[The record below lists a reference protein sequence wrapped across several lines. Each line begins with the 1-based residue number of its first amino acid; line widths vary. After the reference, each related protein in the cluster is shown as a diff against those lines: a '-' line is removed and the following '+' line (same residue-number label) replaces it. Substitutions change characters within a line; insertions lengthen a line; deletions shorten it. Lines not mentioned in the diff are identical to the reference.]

1 MKDNKKEYK
10 NFLKESL
17 NLQKMRDDRA
27 KEVSQQA
34 LYKFAEKCIRTTMI
48 GSLDV
53 IEKSFGFLWN
63 FESQE
68 EMTEE
73 QKILKNIYDEAR
85 AFILDKGNNQIR
97 FLKNEFADY
106 EVSRKKYHI
115 SLPVADLNKPKEGEK
130 NDG

>member
-1 MKDNKKEYK
+1 MKDNKEYK

-17 NLQKMRDDRA
+17 NLQKIRDDRS
-27 KEVSQQA
+27 KEVNQQA

-48 GSLDV
+48 GSLDA
-53 IEKSFGFLWN
+53 IEKNFGFLWN
-63 FESQE
+63 FDSQE

-73 QKILKNIYDEAR
+73 QKILKNIYEEAR

-106 EVSRKKYHI
+106 EITRKKYHI
-115 SLPVADLNKPKEGEK
+115 NLPVADSNNSKEGEK

>member
-1 MKDNKKEYK
+1 MKDNKEYK

-17 NLQKMRDDRA
+17 NLQKIRDDRS
-27 KEVSQQA
+27 KEVNQQA

-48 GSLDV
+48 GSLDA
-53 IEKSFGFLWN
+53 IEKNFGFLWN
-63 FESQE
+63 FDSQE

-73 QKILKNIYDEAR
+73 QKILKNIYEEAR

-97 FLKNEFADY
+97 FLKNKFADY
-106 EVSRKKYHI
+106 EITRKKYHI
-115 SLPVADLNKPKEGEK
+115 NLPVADSNNSKEGEK